1 MAGRSAP
8 RCSFEGDERVR
19 RKRRVWECFLRSD
32 VTRCQREAAAGH
44 GPLSRGQRDGRRE
57 VTHDE
62 LTQRTLAGGENALQL
77 VMVMVARPRELT
89 RSRSNVVK
97 MGLSYDVYM
106 RP

>member
-1 MAGRSAP
+1 M
-8 RCSFEGDERVR
+8 R